1 MQLQVRCIRCHR
13 RRCNCANRTQH
24 TSSSFGARTDWRG
37 CGTTQARRRCN
48 HFRRC
53 RCSQRRRLGLRL
65 TQLTSESVLAIP
77 DRPASKLEPLR
88 CIWLHRLLE
97 SRCHCAAFAA
107 TDAHATAPIA
117 HSTRAAPSVPGPI
130 GAAAAR
136 RLGLCL
142 TQLTS
147 ESVLA
152 IPDRPAS
159 KLEPLRCIRLH
170 RLLESRC
177 HSTAHSTRQLLW

>member
-1 MQLQVRCIRCHR
+1 MRAATSSVRSAAAACIAERQPSDCISLPPTQMQLRQSHTAHEQLLRCQDRLAR
-13 RRCNCANRTQH
+13 RLRHNA
-24 TSSSFGARTDWRG
+24 
-37 CGTTQARRRCN
+37 QARRRCN
-48 HFRRC
+48 RFRRC
-53 RCSQRRRLGLRL
+53 RCSQRRRLGLCL

-130 GAAAAR
+130 GAAAAQR
-136 RLGLCL
+136 RLDADA
-142 TQLTS
+142 TI
-147 ESVLA
+147 SVHTGSSFGA
-152 IPDRPAS
+152 IGPVLDS
-159 KLEPLRCIRLH
+159 
-170 RLLESRC
+170 
-177 HSTAHSTRQLLW
+177 AHV